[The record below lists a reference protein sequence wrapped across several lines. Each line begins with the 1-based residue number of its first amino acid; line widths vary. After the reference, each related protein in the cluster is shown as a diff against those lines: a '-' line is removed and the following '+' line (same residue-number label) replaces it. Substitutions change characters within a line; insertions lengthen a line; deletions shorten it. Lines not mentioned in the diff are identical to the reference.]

1 MTQQENHANADKLS
15 IQKIIFFVN
24 DSVSIR
30 QEATFCVERWRERNV
45 FCTERESFGFSGKC
59 FTGRRCS
66 LLTDKREPERTAV
79 PGGHE
84 SPSGAFKPQTGLR
97 SKCRVFSAARSQRF
111 RRAAAGRGLFSFGT
125 KREPEKCQRFRR
137 AGPTRK
143 GLLAPF
149 NPKEDGLYT
158 KKLAASLNAFCVPP
172 FQGPSAAA
180 AAAPRGGAG
189 CALSVT
195 FGDTLSPFCRCA
207 TSSPDRGKSFKG
219 RGKKRSLHGLGSPF
233 GRAGAKRLRG
243 FVLPQAATDAK

>member
-111 RRAAAGRGLFSFGT
+111 RRAYSRAEFVLFCRT
-125 KREPEKCQRFRR
+125 KENQKSASDFDALDPRI
-137 AGPTRK
+137 K
-143 GLLAPF
+143 GCSPLII
-149 NPKEDGLYT
+149 PKE
-158 KKLAASLNAFCVPP
+158 KSKRKNASRF
-172 FQGPSAAA
+172 
-180 AAAPRGGAG
+180 
-189 CALSVT
+189 
-195 FGDTLSPFCRCA
+195 
-207 TSSPDRGKSFKG
+207 
-219 RGKKRSLHGLGSPF
+219 
-233 GRAGAKRLRG
+233 AKRI
-243 FVLPQAATDAK
+243 FFASPI